1 MSLSLAKV
9 PHDNPRRTP
18 SMRRPARGLKMDS
31 ANGRKNGRMHEL
43 RRSFFR

>member
-1 MSLSLAKV
+1 MSFSLAKA
-9 PHDNPRRTP
+9 PHDNPRRTL
-18 SMRRPARGLKMDS
+18 STQWHVRGLKMDS